1 MNRWF
6 ATIVNQPKVKS
17 VLGEVTMCEKAT
29 EAGTGKKDN
38 KKKEEKKKP
47 AEKKEAA
54 KPKAK
59 EPEEEPAVAVEKP
72 KVG

>member
-47 AEKKEAA
+47 AEKAA
-54 KPKAK
+54 PKPKAK
-59 EPEEEPAVAVEKP
+59 EPEEEPAMAVEKP